1 MNEVKRYK
9 QRDSMP
15 DTAALFLPNE
25 VVSAAEAERE
35 RLANEL
41 RRLLIVESMHE
52 KHRIRARPAA
62 IKGQG
67 E

>member
-1 MNEVKRYK
+1 MSEVKRYK

-52 KHRIRARPAA
+52 KHRIHAA
-62 IKGQG
+62 HRKQAPSY
-67 E
+67 